1 MYRIKFEDLKLIDPY
16 QWEIFSTDYYFNDLD
31 SDDPKLYLAC
41 KGTSAHV
48 ALAKHVA
55 GKVVPYYYVHTYPC
69 SRIPWEFIKSKI
81 YLPDRPPLKPETLEI
96 HKPDEGGHLGS
107 FYDFDDPD
115 TVEFA
120 LNSKIKCNSPS
131 IPIINKAG
139 LESPPSKKLKEGVVR
154 PKVIKS
160 NKRSR
165 IIRQSSQTIKTRY
178 SVETRQTTSKN
189 KRALFTSELD
199 ADEKNSTEL
208 FDTIE
213 LDDAL
218 DHELDHEFLSV
229 LDED

>member
-81 YLPDRPPLKPETLEI
+81 YLPDKPPLKPEALEI
-96 HKPDEGGHLGS
+96 RKPDESGNLSS

-131 IPIINKAG
+131 IPIKNKTG
-139 LESPPSKKLKEGVVR
+139 LESPPSKKLQEGVVR

-165 IIRQSSQTIKTRY
+165 TIRQSVQNI
-178 SVETRQTTSKN
+178 ETRQYTSKN

-218 DHELDHEFLSV
+218 DHELGNEFLSV
-229 LDED
+229 LGED